1 MVEQDETLNYEFKPT
16 QSAPNPHNSVFLWI
30 FPPPHNNTSSCH
42 ILPPFSHTKHTGFN
56 LSRKSQI
63 LQNLQDLSLD
73 SSREDFRPGFNKKN
87 LEKKKTFL
95 MGIIEKKA
103 GNRKLDLIF
112 SSLEDFRILWHSFKC
127 YQETQEFLNFW
138 YLSQSSWK
146 LLWDGKFL
154 HPAHP
159 TCVIICDADSAQGGL
174 GAQRGT
180 ANPANPAGNTADEA
194 LGGKKKI
201 KSNFLGATSSGI
213 STSGN
218 CLREQKAETGLEIQS

>member
-1 MVEQDETLNYEFKPT
+1 
-16 QSAPNPHNSVFLWI
+16 
-30 FPPPHNNTSSCH
+30 
-42 ILPPFSHTKHTGFN
+42 
-56 LSRKSQI
+56 
-63 LQNLQDLSLD
+63 
-73 SSREDFRPGFNKKN
+73 
-87 LEKKKTFL
+87 

-154 HPAHP
+154 HPARP

-194 LGGKKKI
+194 LGGKRKI